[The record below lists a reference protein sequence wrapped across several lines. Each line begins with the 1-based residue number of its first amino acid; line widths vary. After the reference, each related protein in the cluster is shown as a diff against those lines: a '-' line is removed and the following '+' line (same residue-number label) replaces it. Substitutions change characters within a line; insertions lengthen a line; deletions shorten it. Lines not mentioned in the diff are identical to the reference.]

1 MKRTVAAI
9 AILLA
14 AISTA
19 EARRITPPTVM
30 NDPLGSSISPTL
42 TPGAND
48 LIDSRPTSTIYEVR
62 APAGMSPLTVPSE
75 PTGISLEPTLPVS
88 PQAPATAL
96 PLTPVPATN

>member
-48 LIDSRPTSTIYEVR
+48 LIDNTPTSTIREVHT
-62 APAGMSPLTVPSE
+62 PAGMSPLTVPSD

>member
-19 EARRITPPTVM
+19 DARRIAPPTVM

-42 TPGAND
+42 APGAND
-48 LIDSRPTSTIYEVR
+48 LIDNRPTSTIHEVH
-62 APAGMSPLTVPSE
+62 APTGMAPLTVPSD
-75 PTGISLEPTLPVS
+75 PTGISLEPTLPVT

>member
-14 AISTA
+14 AISA
-19 EARRITPPTVM
+19 ADARRIAPPTVM
-30 NDPLGSSISPTL
+30 NDPLGHSISPTL
-42 TPGAND
+42 TPGASD
-48 LIDSRPTSTIYEVR
+48 LIDNTPTSTIHGVH
-62 APAGMSPLTVPSE
+62 APAGMTPLTVPSD
-75 PTGISLEPTLPVS
+75 PTGISLEPTQPVS

>member
-14 AISTA
+14 AVSTA
-19 EARRITPPTVM
+19 DARRVVPPTVM
-30 NDPLGSSISPTL
+30 NDSLGLSISPTL

-48 LIDSRPTSTIYEVR
+48 LIDNRPTSSIHEVHT
-62 APAGMSPLTVPSE
+62 PAGMAPLTVPSD
-75 PTGISLEPTLPVS
+75 PTGTSLEPTQPVS
-88 PQAPATAL
+88 PQAPTTAL

>member
-48 LIDSRPTSTIYEVR
+48 LIDSRPTSTIHEVH
-62 APAGMSPLTVPSE
+62 APAGMTPLTVPSD
-75 PTGISLEPTLPVS
+75 PTGTSLEPTQPVS
-88 PQAPATAL
+88 PQGPATAL